1 VNAMARILRAALL
14 LAALATLVYAI
25 GAPYH
30 SPN

>member
-1 VNAMARILRAALL
+1 VTTRILRAALV

-30 SPN
+30 SAN